1 LLVVEKFPGT
11 NTLDVTH
18 GVESALAELQPG
30 LSGLTVDSTIYRP
43 ATFIETALGNLSW
56 VLLGGAALMVL
67 VFGLWFRNW
76 RIALISAIVIPVS
89 VTIATLV
96 LYLRNASMN
105 VIVFAGLL
113 IAVASLVNDAIID
126 VDNIVRLLRRHRQE
140 GSTKSTT
147 SIVVEGSLEVRRGII
162 FATLISALMVLPIF
176 FIEGV
181 TGAFF
186 QPLVLSY
193 GLAVLASMAVA
204 TTLTTALSLIL
215 LTNVSVDRR
224 EFSLVEKIRRGYEAA
239 LTSTIYRPRLV
250 LLAIA
255 GSLVIGLAMLPL
267 LGLSLLPDFK
277 ERDLLVRLDGAP
289 GTSQTAMTRI
299 AGLVSR
305 ELRSTPGIRNVGAH
319 VGRAVLGDQVVSVNS
334 TEFWVSIDPSANYDK
349 TVAAIRKVVGSYP
362 GLNDQV
368 LTYLHDASGDVA
380 EKPSNSI
387 VVRVYGDT
395 DAVLQATATD
405 IQKAITGINGIVDAH
420 IDLPIQQLTLETEV
434 SIDKAQRY
442 GLKPG
447 DVRRAAATML
457 SGTQVGN
464 LFEEQKIFDV
474 VVWSTPDTRHS
485 LSSIRDLLIDT
496 PAGEQVHLGDVAE
509 VRIVSS
515 PSVIRHEGAKRYFD
529 VVANVRGRDL
539 GAVAADIKTR
549 LRQVQYP
556 LEYHAEVLGD
566 YVTRQAS
573 QTRLV
578 ELAIAA
584 AIGILFLLQA
594 ACGSWRLATLVIL
607 SLATALVGG
616 VLAVFVT
623 DGSLSLGSIAGLIA
637 VCGIATRDT
646 VMLINQCQI
655 LQRIR
660 GIPFGPKLV
669 VSGTIGRLSPILV
682 SALAI
687 GVAFAPALLLGDV
700 PGLEILRPM
709 AVVVLGG
716 LVTSTLVTLF
726 LVPTLYA
733 RFGIL
738 ETQNLELPPLTVATR
753 GGVLGDLADVP
764 EMSAGS

>member
-1 LLVVEKFPGT
+1 
-11 NTLDVTH
+11 
-18 GVESALAELQPG
+18 
-30 LSGLTVDSTIYRP
+30 
-43 ATFIETALGNLSW
+43 
-56 VLLGGAALMVL
+56 
-67 VFGLWFRNW
+67 
-76 RIALISAIVIPVS
+76 
-89 VTIATLV
+89 
-96 LYLRNASMN
+96 
-105 VIVFAGLL
+105 
-113 IAVASLVNDAIID
+113 
-126 VDNIVRLLRRHRQE
+126 
-140 GSTKSTT
+140 
-147 SIVVEGSLEVRRGII
+147 
-162 FATLISALMVLPIF
+162 
-176 FIEGV
+176 
-181 TGAFF
+181 
-186 QPLVLSY
+186 
-193 GLAVLASMAVA
+193 
-204 TTLTTALSLIL
+204 
-215 LTNVSVDRR
+215 
-224 EFSLVEKIRRGYEAA
+224 
-239 LTSTIYRPRLV
+239 
-250 LLAIA
+250 
-255 GSLVIGLAMLPL
+255 
-267 LGLSLLPDFK
+267 
-277 ERDLLVRLDGAP
+277 
-289 GTSQTAMTRI
+289 
-299 AGLVSR
+299 
-305 ELRSTPGIRNVGAH
+305 
-319 VGRAVLGDQVVSVNS
+319 
-334 TEFWVSIDPSANYDK
+334 
-349 TVAAIRKVVGSYP
+349 
-362 GLNDQV
+362 
-368 LTYLHDASGDVA
+368 
-380 EKPSNSI
+380 
-387 VVRVYGDT
+387 
-395 DAVLQATATD
+395 
-405 IQKAITGINGIVDAH
+405 
-420 IDLPIQQLTLETEV
+420 
-434 SIDKAQRY
+434 
-442 GLKPG
+442 
-447 DVRRAAATML
+447 
-457 SGTQVGN
+457 
-464 LFEEQKIFDV
+464 
-474 VVWSTPDTRHS
+474 
-485 LSSIRDLLIDT
+485 
-496 PAGEQVHLGDVAE
+496 

-660 GIPFGPKLV
+660 EIPFGPKLV